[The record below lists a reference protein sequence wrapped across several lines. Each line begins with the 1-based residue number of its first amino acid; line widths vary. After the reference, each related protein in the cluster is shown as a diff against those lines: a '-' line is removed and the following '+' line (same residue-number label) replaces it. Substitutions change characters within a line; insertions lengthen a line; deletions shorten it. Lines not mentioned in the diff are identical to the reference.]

1 MEPSASAKN
10 APAGAGTDPADLRAE
25 IRALASAAKD
35 AAQVLAAASTA
46 TKRAVLER
54 AAALLEGELA
64 EGIVAANARD
74 LARAKENDLA
84 PAMLDRLALDRD
96 RLTKVAAGVRQVASL
111 PDPVGAVDGL
121 RTLDS
126 GLKVG
131 RMRIPLGVIGIIYES
146 RPNVTAD
153 AAALCV
159 MSGNAVILRGGS
171 EAFESNRAIAE
182 AFTRALEETGLPAAC
197 VTPIPTTD
205 RAATGVLIEQA
216 DLVDL
221 IIPRGGEGLIRFV
234 TDHSRVPV
242 IQHFKGVCHVYV
254 DGQADLERALAIAVN
269 AKAQRPGVCNAMETL
284 LVDAACAEA
293 FLPTL
298 GPAMA
303 EAGVTL
309 RAGERAR
316 KLLPGAEAA
325 SESDW
330 DEEYLALVLAV
341 KVVDGFEG
349 ALAHVRAHGSH
360 HTESIITE
368 SYTKAQRWLREVDA
382 SLVLVNASTR
392 FNDGFEL
399 GLGAEMGIS
408 TTKMHAYGPM
418 GLEELCARK
427 WIAYGDGQTR
437 Q

>member
-1 MEPSASAKN
+1 MEPSASAKH
-10 APAGAGTDPADLRAE
+10 ATAAAGTDPADLTAE
-25 IRALASAAKD
+25 IRALAAAAKE
-35 AAQVLAAASTA
+35 AARRIANASTA
-46 TKRAVLER
+46 TKRAVLHR
-54 AAALLEGELA
+54 AAELLEGALA
-64 EGIVAANARD
+64 EGIVEANARD
-74 LARAKENDLA
+74 LARAKENELA
-84 PAMLDRLALDRD
+84 PAMMDRLALDRD
-96 RLTKVAAGVRQVASL
+96 RLAKVAAGVRQVASL

-121 RTLDS
+121 RTLEN

-182 AFTRALEETGLPAAC
+182 AFTRALEDHELPAGC

-234 TDHSRVPV
+234 TDHSKVPV

-254 DGQADLERALAIAVN
+254 DGEADLERALAIAVN

-303 EAGVTL
+303 EAGVAL

-316 KLLPGAEAA
+316 KHLPDAEAA
-325 SESDW
+325 GESDW

-341 KVVDGFEG
+341 KVVDGLEG
-349 ALAHVRAHGSH
+349 ALAHVRAHGSF
-360 HTESIITE
+360 HTESIVTE
-368 SYTKAQRWLREVDA
+368 SYSKAQRWLREVDA

-427 WIAYGDGQTR
+427 WIAYGDGQIR

>member
-1 MEPSASAKN
+1 MEPSASAKQT
-10 APAGAGTDPADLRAE
+10 PPGAGTNPADLEGE
-25 IRALASAAKD
+25 IRALCAAAK
-35 AAQVLAAASTA
+35 AAATVLAAAPTKV
-46 TKRAVLER
+46 KRAVLNR
-54 AAALLEGELA
+54 AAELLEGELA
-64 EGIVAANARD
+64 QGIVDANARD
-74 LARAKENDLA
+74 LARAKEKDLA
-84 PAMLDRLALDRD
+84 PALVDRLALDHE
-96 RLTKVAAGVRQVASL
+96 RLRKVADGVRQVASL
-111 PDPVGAVDGL
+111 PDPVGSVDGL
-121 RTLDS
+121 RTLAN
-126 GLKVG
+126 GLQIG

-171 EAFESNRAIAE
+171 EAFESNEAIAAAFAQALSE
-182 AFTRALEETGLPAAC
+182 AGLPAGC

-205 RAATGVLIEQA
+205 RAATGVLIQQH

-221 IIPRGGEGLIRFV
+221 IIPRGGEGLIRYV
-234 TDHSRVPV
+234 TDNSRVPV

-254 DGQADLERALAIAVN
+254 DGEADLDKALAIAVN
-269 AKAQRPGVCNAMETL
+269 AKAHRPGVCNAMETL
-284 LVDAACAEA
+284 LVDEACASD
-293 FLPTL
+293 FLTAL

-309 RAGERAR
+309 RADERA
-316 KLLPGAEAA
+316 KALLPAAEDATEA
-325 SESDW
+325 DW

-349 ALAHVRAHGSH
+349 ALAHVRAHGSS
-360 HTESIITE
+360 HTESIVTE

-427 WIAYGDGQTR
+427 WIAYGDGQIR

>member
-1 MEPSASAKN
+1 MASLASAKQT
-10 APAGAGTDPADLRAE
+10 ATGPGTPSADLEGE
-25 IRALASAAKD
+25 IRVLAAAAKG
-35 AAQVLAAASTA
+35 AAGVLAAASTA
-46 TKRAVLER
+46 TKRSVLTR
-54 AAALLEGELA
+54 AAELLEGELA
-64 EGIVAANARD
+64 QGIVDANARD
-74 LARAKENDLA
+74 LQRAKENDLA
-84 PAMLDRLALDRD
+84 PALMDRLALDLD
-96 RLTKVAAGVRQVASL
+96 RLAKVADGVRQVASL
-111 PDPVGAVDGL
+111 PDPVGSIDGL
-121 RTLDS
+121 RTLAN
-126 GLKVG
+126 GLRVG

-171 EAFESNRAIAE
+171 EAFESNQAIAA
-182 AFTRALEETGLPAAC
+182 AFGRALDEAGLPAGC

-205 RAATGVLIEQA
+205 RAATGVLIQQH

-221 IIPRGGEGLIRFV
+221 IIPRGGEGLIRYV

-254 DGQADLERALAIAVN
+254 DGEADLERAVAIAVN

-293 FLPTL
+293 FLPSL
-298 GPAMA
+298 GAAMA

-309 RAGERAR
+309 RVDERTKAH
-316 KLLPGAEAA
+316 LPGADAA
-325 SESDW
+325 TESDW

-349 ALAHVRAHGSH
+349 ALAHVRAHGSS
-360 HTESIITE
+360 HTESIVTE

-427 WIAYGDGQTR
+427 WIAYGDGQIR

>member
-1 MEPSASAKN
+1 MEPSASPKRT
-10 APAGAGTDPADLRAE
+10 PAGAGTEPVDLE
-25 IRALASAAKD
+25 VQIRALAAAAKG
-35 AAQVLAAASTA
+35 AAGALAAASTA
-46 TKRAVLER
+46 TKRAVLAR
-54 AAALLEGELA
+54 AAELLEGELA
-64 EGIVAANARD
+64 EGIVDANRRD
-74 LARAKENDLA
+74 LERARKNDLA
-84 PAMLDRLALDRD
+84 PALMDRLALDRQ
-96 RLTKVAAGVRQVASL
+96 RLAKVAEGVRQVAAL
-111 PDPVGAVDGL
+111 PDPVGAIDGMRTLANGL
-121 RTLDS
+121 R
-126 GLKVG
+126 VG

-171 EAFESNRAIAE
+171 EAFESNAAIAE
-182 AFTRALEETGLPAAC
+182 AFGRALAEVGLPAGC

-205 RAATGVLIEQA
+205 RAATGVLIQQHE
-216 DLVDL
+216 LVDL
-221 IIPRGGEGLIRFV
+221 IIPRGGEGLIRYV
-234 TDHSRVPV
+234 TEHSRVPV

-254 DGQADLERALAIAVN
+254 DGEADLERALAIAVN

-293 FLPTL
+293 FLPKL
-298 GPAMA
+298 GAAMA

-309 RAGERAR
+309 RADERAR
-316 KLLPGAEAA
+316 AHLPGAEAA
-325 SESDW
+325 DESDW
-330 DEEYLALVLAV
+330 DAEYLALVLAV

-349 ALAHVRAHGSH
+349 ALAHVRKHGSS
-360 HTESIITE
+360 HTESIVTE

-427 WIAYGDGQTR
+427 WVAYGDGQIR

>member
-1 MEPSASAKN
+1 MEPSASAKQTSTGVGAN
-10 APAGAGTDPADLRAE
+10 PASLEAE
-25 IRALASAAKD
+25 IRALAASAK
-35 AAQVLAAASTA
+35 AAATVLAAASTKV
-46 TKRAVLER
+46 KRAVLNR
-54 AAALLEGELA
+54 AAELLEGELA
-64 EGIVAANARD
+64 EGIVDANARD

-84 PAMLDRLALDRD
+84 PALVDRLALDLA
-96 RLTKVAAGVRQVASL
+96 RLRKVADGVRQVAAL
-111 PDPVGAVDGL
+111 PDPVGSVDGL
-121 RTLDS
+121 RTLEN
-126 GLKVG
+126 GLQIG

-171 EAFESNRAIAE
+171 EAFESNKAIAA
-182 AFTRALEETGLPAAC
+182 AFARALAEAGLPPGC

-205 RAATGVLIEQA
+205 RAATGVLIQQH

-221 IIPRGGEGLIRFV
+221 IIPRGGEGLIRYV
-234 TDHSRVPV
+234 TEHSRVPV

-254 DGQADLERALAIAVN
+254 DGEADLDKALAIAVN
-269 AKAQRPGVCNAMETL
+269 AKAHRPGVCNAMETL
-284 LVDAACAEA
+284 LVDAAVAES
-293 FLPTL
+293 FLKAL
-298 GPAMA
+298 APAMA

-309 RAGERAR
+309 RADEPARA
-316 KLLPGAEAA
+316 LLPNAEAA
-325 SESDW
+325 TDADW

-349 ALAHVRAHGSH
+349 ALAHVRAHGSS
-360 HTESIITE
+360 HTESIVTE

-427 WIAYGDGQTR
+427 WIAYGDGQIR